1 MKNYKVSCIVAVVI
15 LLCLVIYNDVRAQS
29 YSSINQGMCA
39 TSGSIGGGLLAVG
52 ATASGTVTVPSA
64 AIGMHCEATAT
75 DGTNMIALGAIPTC
89 TVTSANTVT
98 VNVIAIITLT
108 PSAKTYNVRVK

>member
-1 MKNYKVSCIVAVVI
+1 MRKLFTLS
-15 LLCLVIYNDVRAQS
+15 LCLFFSWPQS

-52 ATASGTVTVPSA
+52 ANAAGTVTVPSA
-64 AIGMHCEATAT
+64 VVGMHCEATPT
-75 DGTNMIALGAIPTC
+75 DGTDMVALGAIPTC

-108 PSAKTYNVRVK
+108 PASKTYNVRVK